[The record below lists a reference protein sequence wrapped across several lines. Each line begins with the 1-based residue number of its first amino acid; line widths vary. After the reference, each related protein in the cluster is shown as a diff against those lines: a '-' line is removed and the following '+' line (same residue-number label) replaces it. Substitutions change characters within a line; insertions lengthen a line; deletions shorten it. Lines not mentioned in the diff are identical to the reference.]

1 MIKHGI
7 LLIFDEVITGWGR
20 TGSKFGAHEFGV
32 TPDIMTM
39 AKATTNGVVPMGF
52 VACHD
57 DIYDAVMDASPT
69 GAVELFHGYTY
80 SGIPVAVAA
89 ALAVQD
95 IFEKDD
101 IFNDAEIIVKVK
113 EPQKVEVEMIREN
126 QIVYTYLHLAA
137 AKELTEGLIKS
148 KSINIAY
155 ETVTDDNGR
164 LPLLAPMSAVAG
176 RMSVQAGAH
185 CLEKNQKGR
194 GLLLGGAPGV
204 SGGKV
209 VILGGGVV
217 GENAAVIATG
227 MQAEVHIVD
236 KSEARL
242 KQLVEMF
249 GDKIIPEQSDK
260 IDLNKLVSEA
270 DLLVGGVLI
279 PGAEAPKLV
288 TKDMIKS
295 MKRGSVIVDVAIDQ
309 GGCVETSKPT
319 THGDPTYIVDDVVH
333 YCVANMPGG
342 VPRTSTLALNNA
354 TLPFLVKL
362 ANNGYQKALGE
373 DKNLLAGLNAHK
385 GHVTYKAVAAVF
397 GHDYVAPE
405 EAIKI

>member
-1 MIKHGI
+1 MRIGVPKEIKPQENRIG
-7 LLIFDEVITGWGR
+7 L
-20 TGSKFGAHEFGV
+20 
-32 TPDIMTM
+32 TPDSVKTLVSEGHEVLVENNGGFEAGFDNDQYKNAG
-39 AKATTNGVVPMGF
+39 AK
-52 VACHD
+52 
-57 DIYDAVMDASPT
+57 II
-69 GAVELFHGYTY
+69 EK
-80 SGIPVAVAA
+80 AA
-89 ALAVQD
+89 
-95 IFEKDD
+95 D

-113 EPQKVEVEMIREN
+113 EPQKVEVEMIKEN

-137 AKELTEGLIKS
+137 AKELTEGLVKS

-155 ETVTDDNGR
+155 ETITDDNGR

-194 GLLLGGAPGV
+194 GVLLGGAPGGEPANV
-204 SGGKV
+204 L
-209 VILGGGVV
+209 ILGGGVV
-217 GENAAVIATG
+217 GENAATIATG
-227 MQAEVHIVD
+227 MKAKVHVVD

-260 IDLNKLVSEA
+260 IDLKKLVAEA
-270 DLLVGGVLI
+270 DLIVGGVLI

-288 TKDMIKS
+288 TKDMLKL

-319 THGDPTYIVDDVVH
+319 TFNDPTFIVDNVVH

-342 VPRTSTLALNNA
+342 VPRTSTIALNKA
-354 TLPFLVKL
+354 TLPYLVKL
-362 ANNGYQKALGE
+362 ANRGYQKALSE
-373 DKNLLAGLNAHK
+373 DKNFLAGLNVHK
-385 GHVTYKAVAAVF
+385 GHVTYKAVADVF
-397 GHDYVAPE
+397 GHEYVNPGD
-405 EAIKI
+405 AINN

>member
-1 MIKHGI
+1 MRIGVPKEIKPQENRIGLTPASVKALVSEGH
-7 LLIFDEVITGWGR
+7 EVLVENNGGFEAGFENDQFIKAGAKIT
-20 TGSKFGAHEFGV
+20 K
-32 TPDIMTM
+32 
-39 AKATTNGVVPMGF
+39 N
-52 VACHD
+52 
-57 DIYDAVMDASPT
+57 
-69 GAVELFHGYTY
+69 
-80 SGIPVAVAA
+80 AA
-89 ALAVQD
+89 
-95 IFEKDD
+95 D
-101 IFNDAEIIVKVK
+101 IFNDSEIIVKVK
-113 EPQKVEVEMIREN
+113 EPQKVEVDMIREN

-204 SGGKV
+204 AGGTV

-227 MQAEVHIVD
+227 MQAKVHIVD

-242 KQLVEMF
+242 KQLVEIF
-249 GDKIIPEQSDK
+249 GDKIIPQQSEK
-260 IDLNKLVSEA
+260 IDLNKLIAEA
-270 DLLVGGVLI
+270 DLVVGGVLI

-288 TKDMIKS
+288 TKNMLKL

-309 GGCVETSKPT
+309 GGCFETSKPT
-319 THGDPTYIVDDVVH
+319 THGDPTYIVNDVIH

-342 VPRTSTLALNNA
+342 VPRTSTIALNNA

-362 ANNGYQKALGE
+362 ANKGYQKALGE
-373 DKNLLAGLNAHK
+373 DKNFLAGLNVFK
-385 GHVTYKAVAAVF
+385 GDVTYKAVADVF
-397 GHDYVAPE
+397 GHKYVEPS
-405 EAIKI
+405 KVL

>member
-1 MIKHGI
+1 MRIGVPKEIKPQENRIGLTPESVKI
-7 LLIFDEVITGWGR
+7 LVSEGHEVLVENNGGFEAGFENNQYT
-20 TGSKFGAHEFGV
+20 KAGAKIV
-32 TPDIMTM
+32 D
-39 AKATTNGVVPMGF
+39 KA
-52 VACHD
+52 
-57 DIYDAVMDASPT
+57 S
-69 GAVELFHGYTY
+69 
-80 SGIPVAVAA
+80 
-89 ALAVQD
+89 
-95 IFEKDD
+95 D

-113 EPQKVEVEMIREN
+113 EPQKVEVDMIREN

-204 SGGKV
+204 TGGTV

-249 GDKIIPEQSDK
+249 GDKIIPQQSDK
-260 IDLNKLVSEA
+260 IDLDKLVSEA

-288 TKDMIKS
+288 TREMIKS

-319 THGDPTYIVDDVVH
+319 THADPTYIVDDVVH
-333 YCVANMPGG
+333 Y
-342 VPRTSTLALNNA
+342 
-354 TLPFLVKL
+354 
-362 ANNGYQKALGE
+362 
-373 DKNLLAGLNAHK
+373 
-385 GHVTYKAVAAVF
+385 
-397 GHDYVAPE
+397 
-405 EAIKI
+405 

>member
-1 MIKHGI
+1 MKIGVPKEIKPQESRIGLTPESVKVLASNGH
-7 LLIFDEVITGWGR
+7 EVLVENNGGFEA
-20 TGSKFGAHEFGV
+20 GFYNNQYKSAGAKII
-32 TPDIMTM
+32 D
-39 AKATTNGVVPMGF
+39 KA
-52 VACHD
+52 
-57 DIYDAVMDASPT
+57 
-69 GAVELFHGYTY
+69 E
-80 SGIPVAVAA
+80 
-89 ALAVQD
+89 
-95 IFEKDD
+95 D

-113 EPQKVEVEMIREN
+113 EPLSNEVKMIKEN
-126 QIVYTYLHLAA
+126 QIIFTYLHLAA
-137 AKELTEGLIKS
+137 AKELTQGLIDS
-148 KSINIAY
+148 KSICIAY

-204 SGGKV
+204 ESGNV

-217 GENAAVIATG
+217 GENAAIIATG
-227 MQAEVHIVD
+227 MRAKVHIVD

-242 KQLVEMF
+242 KQLTETF
-249 GDKIIPEQSDK
+249 GDKIIPQLSDK
-260 IDLNKLVSEA
+260 TDLEKLISEC
-270 DLLVGGVLI
+270 DLLIGGVLI

-288 TKDMIKS
+288 TRSMLKL

-319 THGDPTYIVDDVVH
+319 THADPTYIVDDVVH

-354 TLPFLVKL
+354 TFPFLAKL
-362 ANNGYQKALGE
+362 AKEGYYKALK
-373 DKNLLAGLNAHK
+373 DDPNFLAGLNVCK
-385 GHVTYKAVAAVF
+385 GKVTYKAVADAF
-397 GHDYVAPE
+397 GHAYSCVDEVLN
-405 EAIKI
+405 